1 MIRCACVLLVTHYEL
16 PFVNSWPTVDIDI
29 DIWQFVVRH
38 SAILSLENVARARRV
53 VLDRNN
59 FLAAGKLTMST
70 DIASQIQAELDDLE
84 PDSQRRVLEY
94 VRSLKKTGTGMR
106 WDALKQYSGTITL
119 AEAKTMTDTIEAGC
133 EQVNVNEW

>member
-1 MIRCACVLLVTHYEL
+1 VLLVTHYEL

-84 PDSQRRVLEY
+84 PDSQRRLLEY

>member
-1 MIRCACVLLVTHYEL
+1 VLLVTHYEL

>member
-1 MIRCACVLLVTHYEL
+1 MLLVTHYEL

>member
-1 MIRCACVLLVTHYEL
+1 
-16 PFVNSWPTVDIDI
+16 
-29 DIWQFVVRH
+29 
-38 SAILSLENVARARRV
+38 
-53 VLDRNN
+53 
-59 FLAAGKLTMST
+59 MST